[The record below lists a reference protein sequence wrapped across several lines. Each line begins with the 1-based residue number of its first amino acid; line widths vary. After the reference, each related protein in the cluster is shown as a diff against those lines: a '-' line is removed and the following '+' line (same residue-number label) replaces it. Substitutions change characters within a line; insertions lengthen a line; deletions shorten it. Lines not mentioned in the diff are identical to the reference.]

1 MFYTS
6 DRIRFSDLIQGL
18 TLDIPFIMRDLQR
31 NLFSTVALLIALF
44 SIHFTFA
51 SDEAAR
57 KLIESDIEKFHLNDA
72 TSKLYQLSAPYRTF
86 YESNILIYKWAA
98 SQDNAHVVQFFKNWD
113 ATMLMIETMPKTNP
127 HRRIFMAEMNG
138 KRATLE
144 FVKGDYVKSV
154 MHAKECYNL
163 IQENVKLFPN
173 DISNYKMQGLFNIAL
188 SSVPKKY
195 QWIINSLGF
204 KGDVNLGMKQLATA
218 SAKGEVLRAESSYIA
233 YYAEKNLMSKP
244 EAAVQRLLNEQKIS
258 GSNIGTDFF
267 IATGYFVMNK
277 NDKAFEILS
286 QRYKY
291 AQDNKVFY
299 IPYWD
304 YALAK
309 SYYFKE
315 DYKSAQTYFTLF
327 LAKQKGTMYR
337 TDGLFRFGMSQILS
351 GDYATGKQQFVKLV
365 ALKRSGFDEDEYAYQ
380 MANRFIKSE
389 PNQTLKSLFR
399 ARNLF
404 DGGYFTKSLTILENL
419 KANQNAL
426 TVDEKTELFY
436 RFGRIYHAQKNYAL
450 AKTYYTNCTVQ
461 SQSSA
466 LYMQVYAHY
475 YLGEMARALGKTE
488 EARTNYKKALTFDGY
503 AYQNGLE
510 SRCKTALGML

>member
-1 MFYTS
+1 M
-6 DRIRFSDLIQGL
+6 RGL
-18 TLDIPFIMRDLQR
+18 QK
-31 NLFSTVALLIALF
+31 NLYSTVALLIALF
-44 SIHFTFA
+44 TVQFSFA
-51 SDEAAR
+51 GDEAAR
-57 KLIESDIEKFHLNDA
+57 KLIESDIEQFHLTDA
-72 TSKLYQLSAPYRTF
+72 STKLSQLSAPYRTF
-86 YESNILIYKWAA
+86 YENNILIYKWAA
-98 SQDNAHVVQFFKNWD
+98 SQDGAYITQFFKNWD
-113 ATMLMIETMPKTNP
+113 AAIALIEAMPQNNA
-127 HRRIFMAEMNG
+127 HRRIFLAEMNG

-144 FVKGDYVKSV
+144 FVKGDYMKSIL
-154 MHAKECYNL
+154 HAKECYSL

-218 SAKGEVLRAESSYIA
+218 SAKGDVLRAESSYIA

-244 EAAVQRLLNEQKIS
+244 DAAVQRLLNEQKIS

-286 QRYKY
+286 KRYKY
-291 AQDNKVFY
+291 VQDSKVFF

-315 DYKSAQTYFTLF
+315 DYKSAQTYLTLF
-327 LAKQKGTMYR
+327 LAKQKGSMYR
-337 TDGLFRFGMSQILS
+337 TDGLFRLGMSQILS
-351 GDYATGKQQFVKLV
+351 GDYTTGKQQFVKLV
-365 ALKRSGFDEDEYAYQ
+365 SQKRSGFDEDEYAYQ
-380 MANRFIKSE
+380 MANRFMKAE
-389 PNQTLKSLFR
+389 PNQTIKSLFR

-404 DGGYFTKSLTILENL
+404 DGGYFTKSLTILESL

-426 TVDEKTELFY
+426 TSEEKTELFY
-436 RFGRIYHAQKNYAL
+436 RFGRVYHAQKNYAL
-450 AKTYYTNCTVQ
+450 AQTYYTNCTIQAQ
-461 SQSSA
+461 SGA

-475 YLGEMARALGKTE
+475 YLGEISRTLGKKE
-488 EARTNYKKALTFDGY
+488 EARAHYKKALTFDNY
-503 AYQNGLE
+503 SYQNGLE